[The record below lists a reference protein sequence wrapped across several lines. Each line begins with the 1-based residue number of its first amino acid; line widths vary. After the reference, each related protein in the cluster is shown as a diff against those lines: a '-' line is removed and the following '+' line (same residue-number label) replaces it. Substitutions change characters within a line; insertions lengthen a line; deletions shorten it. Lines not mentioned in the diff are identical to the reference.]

1 MSAALLDHLWQ
12 STLFALACAALT
24 LAFAGNRA
32 GVRFGLWFAA
42 SVKFLIP
49 FAWLAVLGA
58 RLSAL
63 FPQVVLPQVAP
74 QAILIRA
81 EHLSDPARL
90 LVHPQSVHVL
100 PWLTGLWLAGLGL
113 LLAVRLVR
121 WLRLRAVVAM
131 ARDLDLSAP
140 VAVKASASLLE
151 PGLVGI
157 IRPVIL
163 FPAGLLGRLSDAEVK
178 AILAHEAAHLKRRDN
193 LTAAIHMMV
202 EALFWFH
209 PLVWLIGSR
218 LIAERERAC
227 DESVLE
233 HGHDAEVYAGSIL
246 GVCKFCIAS
255 PLACAAGAGGA
266 NLSLRVRRIM
276 TGDASDDL
284 GGEKQMLLAGA
295 MLMTLAL
302 PVATGFVSSALVSA
316 MQGKVAAARVQA
328 EMVIQDGMSAMV
340 EQIAPVPRETH
351 KHIRSARVLPPQVMG
366 PPMPVPPAPQ
376 APQAAPVM
384 VVEAAPAPI
393 VTKIEVA
400 PAPQPTTLALD
411 PRGEGDPNSV
421 TCRVP
426 QALPGTHLPGPMICK
441 VNKLWAE
448 LHAARAVISPDGRGV
463 ELPSDGERRRSLNAL
478 ACNIS
483 RQMGGATNGTVGLPL
498 TFCF

>member
-42 SVKFLIP
+42 SLKFLVP
-49 FAWLAVLGA
+49 FAWLSALGG

-74 QAILIRA
+74 RLILIRA

-100 PWLTGLWLAGLGL
+100 PWLTGFWLAGLGL

-121 WLRLRAVVAM
+121 WLRLRAVVAL
-131 ARDLDLSAP
+131 ARDLDLCAP

-284 GGEKQMLLAGA
+284 GGGKQMLLAGA
-295 MLMTLAL
+295 MLMTVAL

-316 MQGKVAAARVQA
+316 MQGKVAAARAQA

-340 EQIAPVPRETH
+340 EQIAPLPRAETH
-351 KHIRSARVLPPQVMG
+351 KHIKVVRVLPPQVMG
-366 PPMPVPPAPQ
+366 PPMPVLPV
-376 APQAAPVM
+376 PQAAPALVA
-384 VVEAAPAPI
+384 EAAPAPI
-393 VTKIEVA
+393 VTRIEVA
-400 PAPQPTTLALD
+400 PATQPTTLALD
-411 PRGEGDPNSV
+411 PRGEGDPNAV

-426 QALPGTHLPGPMICK
+426 QALPGTHLPGPTICK
-441 VNKLWAE
+441 VNRLWAE
-448 LHAARAVISPDGRGV
+448 LYAARAVISPDGRGV
-463 ELPSDGERRRSLNAL
+463 ELPSDSERRRSLNAL
-478 ACNIS
+478 ACNVS